1 MIEQT
6 RWLFC
11 VKKKQKGFA
20 LTSNFW
26 IKEKCSLFDF
36 LVNSLWN
43 ANFLFFYTF
52 LLSWIW
58 NIATYPVHF
67 LLPNRTVRSR
77 HWISHNQN
85 KKSTKIM
92 KILRECKFILI
103 LLGISDEKCIKI
115 GNQHIPRTF
124 SRLFIIIALGL
135 CVILTNIVAQQ
146 NIHRGISVILMPA
159 SLGITYF
166 FQIVIYVSLLLK
178 NRQTFELID
187 YLSCVVNKRNF
198 FFNSCS

>member
-1 MIEQT
+1 
-6 RWLFC
+6 
-11 VKKKQKGFA
+11 
-20 LTSNFW
+20 
-26 IKEKCSLFDF
+26 
-36 LVNSLWN
+36 
-43 ANFLFFYTF
+43 
-52 LLSWIW
+52 
-58 NIATYPVHF
+58 
-67 LLPNRTVRSR
+67 
-77 HWISHNQN
+77 
-85 KKSTKIM
+85 M